1 VAISGLVMFFWLG
14 ASSCNAVVVALGVA
28 MLYVERRKN
37 KKNKNNKLYC
47 IVLHCNVLYTETQMY
62 CTGSALVCP
71 CGGLG
76 WLLKY

>member
-37 KKNKNNKLYC
+37 KKTKTTNCTVLYC
-47 IVLHCNVLYTETQMY
+47 TVMCYTLKHR
-62 CTGSALVCP
+62 CTVQVVPWYAHAVGSVGC
-71 CGGLG
+71 
-76 WLLKY
+76 